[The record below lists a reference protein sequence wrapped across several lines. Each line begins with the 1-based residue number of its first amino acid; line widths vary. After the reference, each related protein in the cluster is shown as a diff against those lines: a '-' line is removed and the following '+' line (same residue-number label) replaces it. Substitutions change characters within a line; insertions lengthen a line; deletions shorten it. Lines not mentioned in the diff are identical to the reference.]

1 MRLRSLSAASAVV
14 CTLSSSAIA
23 DDAGS
28 PLTASIICEAPP
40 APGRFRCDVEG
51 RLSSGSFSWADV
63 VVVKVD
69 DLILPLRGR
78 LAPSDATT
86 RAPSLYR
93 FSLGFVAKARGTGDV
108 LVRVRGVVC
117 TGEVCDAREAEVLG
131 HVVIGR

>member
-1 MRLRSLSAASAVV
+1 MRLGGLAAAGLV
-14 CTLSSSAIA
+14 CTVASTAVA

-40 APGRFRCDVEG
+40 APGRFRCDVEA
-51 RLSSGSFSWADV
+51 RLSAGTFTWADV

-69 DLILPLRGR
+69 DIILPLRGR

-86 RAPSLYR
+86 RAPTLYR
-93 FSLGFVAKARGTGDV
+93 FSLGFVAKSRGTGDV
-108 LVRVRGVVC
+108 LVKVRGVVC
-117 TGEVCDAREAEVLG
+117 EGDVCEARQADVTG